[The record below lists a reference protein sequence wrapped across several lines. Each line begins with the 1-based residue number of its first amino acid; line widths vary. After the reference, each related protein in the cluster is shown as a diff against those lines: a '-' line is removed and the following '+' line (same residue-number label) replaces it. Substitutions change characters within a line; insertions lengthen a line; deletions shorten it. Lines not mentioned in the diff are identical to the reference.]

1 MEYKNIFS
9 VRVAKHLLSLGEKV
23 HNIKPN
29 KKKPGFTVYVFEK
42 GPMFDEH
49 MRIATERKNDTK
61 KQ

>member
-42 GPMFDEH
+42 GPKFDEH